1 MDRVIARTLR
11 EVRAC
16 RICKDHLEPRPV
28 LQLGGNAR
36 ILIAGQAPGL
46 KVHESGTLFADA
58 SGTRLRAWLGL
69 DEATFYDHD
78 FVAILPM
85 GFCYPGRGASGDLP
99 PRPECAD
106 AWREQLLSFLPRLA
120 LTVVLGKHALGW
132 HLADNR
138 PLNEV
143 VRDWEAHLPG
153 HIVLPHPSPR
163 NNPWLKRNPW
173 FERDVL
179 PSLQARVHEVLA

>member
-16 RICKDHLEPRPV
+16 TICTDHLEPRPV

-58 SGTRLRAWLGL
+58 SGKRLRSWLGL

-78 FVAILPM
+78 AVAILPM
-85 GFCYPGRGASGDLP
+85 GFCYPGRGGGGDLP
-99 PRPECAD
+99 PRLECAD
-106 AWREQLLSFLPRLA
+106 AWREKLLGFLPRVA
-120 LTVVLGKHALGW
+120 LTVILGKHALAW
-132 HLADNR
+132 HFSDTR

-143 VRDWEAHLPG
+143 VGEWNERLPG
-153 HIVLPHPSPR
+153 NVVLPHPSPR

-173 FERDVL
+173 FEQDVL
-179 PSLQARVHEVLA
+179 PRLQARVREVLG